1 MVAKELEVIV
11 YPMAG
16 SKWHSEVTPD
26 PTWPQVEAAI
36 RRLDR
41 AEYPFLNICLPRPD
55 RESDLWMLNV
65 IGGRGEYGLSGMDG
79 RWHER
84 SRFRDPARPC
94 GPELIDIWVTDQG
107 ASFEE
112 AYLCNDL
119 AVVLRV
125 CRHFAE
131 TRRLDEG
138 VGWEQRPAESGATAD
153 PAAGAGSGGE
163 AGEWPGR

>member
-1 MVAKELEVIV
+1 MLAAELEVIV
-11 YPMAG
+11 YPDAG
-16 SKWHSEVTPD
+16 EAWHREITAA
-26 PTWPQVEAAI
+26 PTWPQIEAAV

-41 AEYPFLNICLPRPD
+41 AEYPFLHVLLPRPE
-55 RESDLWMLNV
+55 RESDLWVLNV
-65 IGGRGEYGLSGMDG
+65 IGGRGEWGLSGNDG

-84 SRFRDPARPC
+84 WRFRDPARPC
-94 GPELIDIWVTDQG
+94 GPGRIDIWVTDQG

-131 TRRLDEG
+131 SGRLDEG
-138 VGWEQRPAESGATAD
+138 VVWEQRP
-153 PAAGAGSGGE
+153 
-163 AGEWPGR
+163 